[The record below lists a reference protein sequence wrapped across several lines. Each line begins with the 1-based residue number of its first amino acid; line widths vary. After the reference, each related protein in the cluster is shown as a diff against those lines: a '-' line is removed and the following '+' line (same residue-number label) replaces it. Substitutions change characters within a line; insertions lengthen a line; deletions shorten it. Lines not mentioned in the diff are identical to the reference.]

1 MLSIVGKLKTVFGFL
16 LLLIFISLSASAA
29 LQGGSWQW
37 PGATTGQV
45 NGTEPV
51 ADSAWIPVYQG
62 SSHLLTDAANPVAY
76 SARPSEFSAATAP
89 AQMEV
94 LNPRDTEGDIF
105 ATSPLDWQ
113 THQAPAATVVWADA
127 ATPDTPLNPQPA
139 GNITFCEQN
148 LTDRHLV
155 VWAQVPESETPP
167 ALQLFTLTGLPNSAP
182 IPLAVQKYAVDI
194 APAVS
199 SPVAVSASHYDEG
212 FKAAKVKVGESI
224 TLTISTKNCSGEVY
238 PNGNFIITR
247 KDALNRKEEVNNAS
261 PVHIGDTE
269 MTTTATE
276 YRGRTGADG
285 TATVT
290 VTQANGPGVR
300 TTLNVRAGNN
310 AALTDSVDV
319 IFTTLTSPDSAEAK
333 MYGHMPDSETAELN
347 GVTYTFTRPKLAAET
362 SGTSGTIIKNNE
374 TWAQFSWNGADNHCD
389 ILPDAEQLIAARN
402 AHSTAATY
410 PGWPLDEYWSSTKD
424 QFVTNHYGVDLNSG
438 SVKLENDASAFL
450 VSCVDKAQ
458 PLAHPQITLSP
469 EGPYIAEVGEAI
481 DIVVSVVDRDSKKP
495 LPYRYMELY
504 IDPATNRQGQHNAE
518 WDNLPV
524 TAASEGMRA
533 SSPEHYVG
541 TTDANGQV
549 HLTLTH
555 DRGLGVETPI
565 RIVMPDD
572 EGAQVT
578 KAFSV
583 IFTVI
588 TSPDVDGANMWGHMQ
603 GMIEAGNLYKRP
615 MLAVEADHK
624 TGTKEENNE
633 TWATFNSV
641 AAAESQ
647 CGRGQV
653 PGQLSLDSL
662 YSTHSG
668 NTMETLHGWP
678 TADYYITADTDGTQT
693 SHVSLETGADGKF
706 SGNAENY
713 LTCSGNEM
721 VTVIEAWFNNDR
733 SREDAIAKVSEP
745 ITLHVHSVNALN
757 NMTVPY
763 ADFTVTMTAGRNRD
777 GLMTGFT
784 DPTQGALTF
793 TDENGDRV
801 YGPAQGTMVYHG
813 ITDAQGN
820 AEITLTQPQ
829 GVGLKTLLSIVS
841 VDSLIRT
848 PSTRSVTFTVP
859 TSPDT
864 PDAHMWGHMDDTI
877 TVDGMTFERPKL
889 QAEAPS
895 ASRNQVENNET
906 WVRVYHND
914 ADGNVD
920 RGGCAA
926 NHLPR
931 IDQLNALY
939 NANSGDDIHTV
950 HGWPTY
956 LSYWSSSFASAS
968 AWNIISLSSGDA
980 SSDGNIDTFYVSCL
994 RDENP
999 QAATI
1004 TIEPVDASLW
1014 YNANG
1019 EHAVKVKKD
1028 DELQLKVTVKDA
1040 GGNPLPGAPFVLS
1053 RGDGYNRQN
1062 VKHIAGS
1069 GDGIVSPLVIDGESL
1084 NDTTTKTGRQTGSD
1098 GSKIITVTRPG
1109 THGTKVAITAAVY
1122 NNPSISASIDTIFTV
1137 VTSPDTVKATMWGH
1151 MPEQVTAKDG
1161 TVFERPRLASEIT
1174 GVSVDSSVENNE
1186 TWSMASYGQMAQ
1198 LCGAD
1203 RTPTFASL
1211 TSLYDAWPVGAINS
1225 QQGWPVNGKTYQ
1237 TQTPGLNTSSLQQRW
1252 VKTINLKDASA
1263 LVLSSTDQAYFVC
1276 QQTAVPMATKLLIT
1290 PAPYDAQNKYGKVKV
1305 GETMALTVT
1314 TLNAAGNPVPYAPF
1328 ILHDVSATGRSD
1340 TALYVGAETNLTLNN
1355 SYTLSPG
1362 TESGMLYLGTGAD
1375 GTLTLQVKQDN
1386 GVGYDNL
1393 VEAYLDGNDAS
1404 KQNTRLI
1411 FTVPTS
1417 PDVEKANYW
1426 GHMPDELTAS
1436 DGKVYRRPKLAAE
1449 LSSTPVSTYTL
1460 TRTRGGDVK
1469 GEVWPLFTVDDAW
1482 NGTNGGCGRNYLP
1495 TMSDLH
1501 TLYATYPNGDI
1512 HNVQGWPANPN
1523 GNRSYESGG
1532 WASDYLLNQNALSYG
1547 SVNLIDNKESYISA
1561 GGSESDSRRQQYCL
1575 VSQGENHI
1583 ASQLT
1588 LTSVNWNE
1596 EKGAVIAKKG
1606 ETIPM
1611 VITVKDA
1618 SGQPV
1623 ADQAVKITRA
1633 DAKNRTGGIWT
1644 RSGSDDIT
1652 LLNVTPPPGG
1662 MPPTVA
1668 MPNAGDFL
1676 YMKTNA
1682 LGQVTFDVAQE
1693 NTQGTETLLTAVL
1706 ASNSAIQDS
1715 KNVRFTV
1722 ITSPDSDKAKMWGHM
1737 PETITASN
1745 GLVFQRP
1752 LLRAELKTTSYTSVL
1767 NADNEEWY
1775 TITLSRIS
1783 ASSDCPSARMPLLN
1797 DLKTLYSDYP
1807 EGQLNT
1813 GFGLPVTGGVRWA
1826 AIDKAFVNH
1835 STAPSTWQTIDL
1847 STGGTT
1853 SNVNSNTSMPQLCL
1867 VEPRNVQISLLSDR
1881 AWDSEKSGYVL
1892 KQGETLPLT
1901 VKLTDGAGQP
1911 VPGVTFKLS
1920 REGSYTRNAPGD
1932 PGGGKKPGP
1941 AVLQNDVA
1949 MTLTSLSPDADSVN
1963 WQSGSKEW
1971 YGLTAADGTA
1981 RLTLEQ
1987 QTALGLRTGIT
1998 ATLAYDRNI
2007 TTRDERAAIFT
2018 VPTSPDSSVAA
2029 YWGHMPDTVEVNG
2042 HTLQRPPLKAELSA
2056 QPPETWTINSEV
2068 WAGMYVDQYQRS
2080 TTSIV
2085 PTCGGNENIATMAD
2099 LQALR
2104 AVIGGLLWPAWAPD
2118 GDARHNGYLAQD
2130 EDGDGEHCALNE
2142 ETGEQNCGLGTS
2154 SHGLFRSCLIR

>member
-16 LLLIFISLSASAA
+16 LLLMLISISASAA
-29 LQGGSWQW
+29 LQGGAWQW

-62 SSHLLTDAANPVAY
+62 SSHLLTDTANPVAY
-76 SARPSEFSAATAP
+76 SAKPSEFSAATAP

-113 THQAPAATVVWADA
+113 THQPPSATVVWADA
-127 ATPDTPLNPQPA
+127 ATPDTPLNPQPVA
-139 GNITFCEQN
+139 NLTFCEQN

-155 VWAQVPESETPP
+155 AWAQVPESETPP

-182 IPLAVQKYAVDI
+182 IPLSVQKYAVDI
-194 APAVS
+194 APALS
-199 SPVAVSASHYDEG
+199 SPVSVSASHYNEE

-224 TLTISTKNCSGEVY
+224 TLTITTKNCSGEVY
-238 PNGNFIITR
+238 PNGDFIITR
-247 KDALNRKEEVNNAS
+247 KDAINRKEAVNNAN
-261 PVHIGDTE
+261 PVHVGDTE
-269 MTTTATE
+269 LTTTATE
-276 YRGRTGADG
+276 YRGKTGADG
-285 TATVT
+285 TATVI
-290 VTQANGPGVR
+290 VTQHDGLGVR
-300 TTLNVRAGNN
+300 TPLNVRAGNH
-310 AALTDSVDV
+310 AALNDSVDV
-319 IFTTLTSPDSAEAK
+319 IFTTLTSPDSPEAT

-347 GVTYTFTRPKLAAET
+347 GITYTFTRPKLAAET
-362 SGTSGTIIKNNE
+362 SGTNGTIIQNNE
-374 TWAQFSWNGADNHCD
+374 TWAQFNWGGADNHCD
-389 ILPDAEQLIAARN
+389 ILPDAEQLMATRN
-402 AHSTAATY
+402 AHSTVATY
-410 PGWPLDEYWSSTKD
+410 PGWPLGEYWSSTKD
-424 QFVTNHYGVDLNSG
+424 QLESNHSAVDVGNGIVKIESNS
-438 SVKLENDASAFL
+438 SVFL

-469 EGPYIAEVGEAI
+469 EGPYITQVGDSI

-495 LPYRYMELY
+495 LPYRYMELF
-504 IDPATNRQGQHNAE
+504 IDSATNRQGQHNAA
-518 WDNLPV
+518 WDNLRV
-524 TAASEGMRA
+524 VVASEGMRA

-541 TTDANGQV
+541 TTDANGQM
-549 HLTLTH
+549 HMTLTH
-555 DRGLGVETPI
+555 DGGVGVETPI
-565 RIVMPDD
+565 RIVMEDD
-572 EGAQVT
+572 EGSEVT
-578 KAFSV
+578 APFSA
-583 IFTVI
+583 IFTVV

-603 GMIEAGNLYKRP
+603 GMVEAGNLYKRP
-615 MLAVEADHK
+615 LLAVEASHK
-624 TGTKEENNE
+624 TGTKDENNE

-641 AAAESQ
+641 AAAENQ
-647 CGRGQV
+647 CGKGQV

-662 YSTHSG
+662 YSTHSD
-668 NTMETLHGWP
+668 NTMETVHGWP
-678 TADYYITADTDGTQT
+678 TADYYLAADTDGTQT
-693 SHVSLETGADGKF
+693 AHVNLETGTDGMF
-706 SGNAENY
+706 SGNEENY

-721 VTVIEAWFNNDR
+721 VTIIEAWFNNDR
-733 SREDAIAKVSEP
+733 TQQDAIAKISEP
-745 ITLHVHSVNALN
+745 ITLHIHSVNALN
-757 NMTVPY
+757 NLTVPY

-793 TDENGDRV
+793 TDGSGAHI
-801 YGPAQGTMVYHG
+801 YGPAQGSMVYQG

-820 AEITLTQPQ
+820 ADIVLTQPQ
-829 GVGLKTLLSIVS
+829 GVGLKTMLSAVS
-841 VDSLIRT
+841 VDSFIKT
-848 PSTRSVTFTVP
+848 PATRSVTFTVP

-889 QAEAPS
+889 QTEAPS
-895 ASRNQVENNET
+895 STRNQLENNET
-906 WVRVYHND
+906 WARVYHRN
-914 ADGNVD
+914 ADGNPAS
-920 RGGCAA
+920 GGCAA

-939 NANSGDDIHTV
+939 NANSGNDIHTV
-950 HGWPTY
+950 HGWPI
-956 LSYWSSSFASAS
+956 LRDYWSSTLTSATT
-968 AWNIISLSSGDA
+968 WNILSLANGTLSSV
-980 SSDGNIDTFYVSCL
+980 GNVDTYYASCL

-999 QAATI
+999 QAAII

-1014 YNANG
+1014 YSANG

-1028 DELQLKVTVKDA
+1028 DALPLKVTVKDA
-1040 GGNPLPGAPFVLS
+1040 SGNPLPGVPFVLS

-1062 VKHIAGS
+1062 ERHIAGS

-1084 NDTTTKTGRQTGSD
+1084 NDTATKLGRQTGSD

-1109 THGTKVAITAAVY
+1109 THGTKVAITAALY
-1122 NNPSISASIDTIFTV
+1122 NDASVSASIDTIFTV

-1151 MPEQVTAKDG
+1151 MPEQVTAQDG
-1161 TVFERPRLASEIT
+1161 TVFNRPRLASEIT
-1174 GVSVDSSVENNE
+1174 GVSVDSNKENNE
-1186 TWSMASYGQMAQ
+1186 TWSMASYSQMAQ

-1203 RTPTFASL
+1203 RTPTFTSL
-1211 TSLYDAWPVGAINS
+1211 TSLYNAWPSGAINS
-1225 QQGWPVNGKTYQ
+1225 QQGWPINGKTYQ

-1263 LVLSSTDQAYFVC
+1263 QVLADSDRAYFVC
-1276 QQTAVPMATKLLIT
+1276 QQTPSSVATKLVM
-1290 PAPYDAQNKYGKVKV
+1290 ASVPYDAQNQYSKVKV
-1305 GETMALTVT
+1305 GETITLTIT
-1314 TLNAAGNPVPYAPF
+1314 TLNAAGNPVPFAPF
-1328 ILHDVSATGRSD
+1328 ILHDVHATGRSD
-1340 TALYVGAETNLTLNN
+1340 TAFYTGSEANLTLNN
-1355 SYTLSPG
+1355 NYTLGANAS
-1362 TESGMLYLGTGAD
+1362 SNMLYLATGAD

-1404 KQNTRLI
+1404 KQDARLI

-1417 PDVEKANYW
+1417 PDVVKANYW

-1449 LSSTPVSTYTL
+1449 LSPAPSSTYTL
-1460 TRTRGGDVK
+1460 KRSGNGDAK
-1469 GEVWPLFTVDDAW
+1469 GEVWPMFYAADAW

-1495 TMSDLH
+1495 TLSDLH

-1512 HNVQGWPANPN
+1512 HNVHGWPAAAG
-1523 GNRSYESGG
+1523 GNLPTQSAG
-1532 WASDYLLNQNALSYG
+1532 WASDYLLSNNNFEYG
-1547 SVNLIDNKESYISA
+1547 SVNLYTDQEFKSA
-1561 GGSESDSRRQQYCL
+1561 TARQQYCL
-1575 VSQGENHI
+1575 VSPAAERV
-1583 ASQLT
+1583 ASLT
-1588 LTSVNWNE
+1588 LSSVNWNE
-1596 EKGAVIAKKG
+1596 GRGAVIAKKG
-1606 ETIPM
+1606 ETLPM
-1611 VITVKDA
+1611 VLAVKDA
-1618 SGQPV
+1618 AGQPV
-1623 ADQAVKITRA
+1623 ANQVVKITRS
-1633 DAKNRTGGIWT
+1633 DAMDRAGSPV
-1644 RSGSDDIT
+1644 RDVSDDIT
-1652 LLNVTPPPGG
+1652 LLNVTPPPDG
-1662 MPPTVA
+1662 MPPTVLLDST
-1668 MPNAGDFL
+1668 GQYL
-1676 YMKTNA
+1676 YVKTDT

-1693 NTQGTETLLTAVL
+1693 KTIGLQTLLTAEL

-1722 ITSPDSDKAKMWGHM
+1722 LTSPDSDKARMWGHM

-1752 LLRAELKTTSYTSVL
+1752 LLRAELSNNAYTSVL
-1767 NADNEEWY
+1767 NGVNEQWY
-1775 TITLSRIS
+1775 SITLSRIS
-1783 ASSDCPSARMPLLN
+1783 TNSDCPPARMPLLN
-1797 DLKTLYSDYP
+1797 DLKTLYSDYSDGDLYT
-1807 EGQLNT
+1807 E
-1813 GFGLPVTGGVRWA
+1813 FGLPIAGGVQWV
-1826 AIDKAFVNH
+1826 AIDKAFINH

-1847 STGGTT
+1847 STGNTT
-1853 SNVNSNTSMPQLCL
+1853 SNVDSTSSMPQLCL

-1881 AWDSEKSGYVL
+1881 AWNSEKAGYIA

-1901 VKLTDGAGQP
+1901 VKLTDGAGRP
-1911 VPGVTFKLS
+1911 IPGVTFKLS

-1963 WQSGSKEW
+1963 WKSGSKEW
-1971 YGLTAADGTA
+1971 YGLTAADGTV

-1998 ATLAYDRNI
+1998 ATLAYDKNI

-2042 HTLQRPPLKAELSA
+2042 HTLQRPPLKAEITV
-2056 QPPETWTINSEV
+2056 QPPEAWTIDNEM
-2068 WAGMYVDQYQRS
+2068 WAGMYVDQFNKS
-2080 TTSIV
+2080 ASSIV
-2085 PTCGGNENIATMAD
+2085 PTCGGNENVATMAD
-2099 LQALR
+2099 LEALR
-2104 AVIGGLLWPAWAPD
+2104 AVIGGLHWPMSAPA
-2118 GDARHNGYLAQD
+2118 GSNSYGYLAQD

-2142 ETGEQNCGLGTS
+2142 VTGEESCGLSTGNHT
-2154 SHGLFRSCLIR
+2154 LFRSCIVK

>member
-16 LLLIFISLSASAA
+16 LLLVFISISASAA

-37 PGATTGQV
+37 PGASTGQV

-76 SARPSEFSAATAP
+76 SAKPSEFSAATAP

-127 ATPDTPLNPQPA
+127 ATPDTPLNPQPV
-139 GNITFCEQN
+139 GNLTFCEQN

-155 VWAQVPESETPP
+155 AWAQVPESETPP

-182 IPLAVQKYAVDI
+182 IPLSVQKYAVDI

-224 TLTISTKNCSGEVY
+224 TLTITTKNCSGDVF

-247 KDALNRKEEVNNAS
+247 KDALNRKGEVNNTN

-269 MTTTATE
+269 LTTTATE
-276 YRGRTGADG
+276 YHGKTGADG

-300 TTLNVRAGNN
+300 TPLTVRSGNN
-310 AALTDSVDV
+310 AVLNDSVDV
-319 IFTTLTSPDSAEAK
+319 IFTTLTSPDSTQAK

-347 GVTYTFTRPKLAAET
+347 GITYTFTRPKLAAET

-374 TWAQFSWNGADNHCD
+374 TWAQFNWNGADNHCD
-389 ILPDAEQLIAARN
+389 ILPDAEQLMAARN

-424 QFVTNHYGVDLNSG
+424 QISTNHQGVDLGNG
-438 SVKLENDASAFL
+438 IVKLENDASAFL

-469 EGPYIAEVGEAI
+469 EGPYITEVGEAI
-481 DIVVSVVDRDSKKP
+481 DLAVNVVDRDTQKP
-495 LPYRYMELY
+495 LPYRYMELF
-504 IDPATNRQGQHNAE
+504 IDPAINRKGQNNPE

-541 TTDANGQV
+541 TTDANGQI

-555 DRGLGVETPI
+555 DQGLGVETPI

-578 KAFSV
+578 KSFSV

-615 MLAVEADHK
+615 MLAVEASHK
-624 TGTKEENNE
+624 TGTKDENNE
-633 TWATFNSV
+633 TWATFNSA
-641 AAAESQ
+641 AAAENQ
-647 CGRGQV
+647 CGKGQV

-662 YSTHSG
+662 YATHSG

-678 TADYYITADTDGTQT
+678 TADYFIAADTDGTQT
-693 SHVSLETGADGKF
+693 AHVSLETGASGMF
-706 SGNAENY
+706 SGSEENY

-721 VTVIEAWFNNDR
+721 VTIMDAWFNNDQTQQ
-733 SREDAIAKVSEP
+733 DAIAKVGEP

-757 NMTVPY
+757 NMAVPF
-763 ADFTVTMTAGRNRD
+763 ASFTVTMTAGRNRD
-777 GLMTGFT
+777 GVITGFT

-793 TDENGDRV
+793 NDGSGDQV
-801 YGPAQGTMVYHG
+801 YGPAQGSMVYRG
-813 ITDAQGN
+813 QTDAQGN
-820 AEITLTQPQ
+820 AEIVLTQPQ
-829 GVGLKTLLSIVS
+829 GVGLKTLLSILAT
-841 VDSLIRT
+841 DSLIKT
-848 PSTRSVTFTVP
+848 PTRHSVTFTVP

-864 PDAHMWGHMDDTI
+864 PSAHMWGHMDDTI
-877 TVDGMTFERPKL
+877 SVNGVRFARPKL
-889 QAEAPS
+889 QSEAPS
-895 ASRNQVENNET
+895 STRNQVENNET
-906 WVRVYHND
+906 WARVYHTE
-914 ADGNVD
+914 ADGNVES
-920 RGGCAA
+920 GGCAA

-939 NANSGDDIHTV
+939 SAEGNDIHAV
-950 HGWPTY
+950 HGWPI
-956 LSYWSSSFASAS
+956 LRDYWSSTFASANT
-968 AWNIISLSSGDA
+968 WHIISLASGA
-980 SSDGNIDTFYVSCL
+980 VSGVGNADTFYATCL
-994 RDENP
+994 RAENP
-999 QAATI
+999 PAATI

-1040 GGNPLPGAPFVLS
+1040 SGNPLPGAPFVLS

-1084 NDTTTKTGRQTGSD
+1084 NDTTTKMGRQTGSD
-1098 GSKIITVTRPG
+1098 GSRIITVTRPG
-1109 THGTKVAITAAVY
+1109 THGTKVAITAALY
-1122 NNPSISASIDTIFTV
+1122 NDASVSASIDTIFTV
-1137 VTSPDTVKATMWGH
+1137 VTSPDSVKAAMWGH

-1161 TVFERPRLASEIT
+1161 SVFERPRLASEIT
-1174 GVSVDSSVENNE
+1174 GVSVGSNVENNE
-1186 TWSMASYGQMAQ
+1186 TWSMASYSQVAQ

-1203 RTPTFASL
+1203 HTPTFTSL

-1225 QQGWPVNGKTYQ
+1225 QQGWPINGKTYQ
-1237 TQTPGLNTSSLQQRW
+1237 TQTPGLNASDLQQRW

-1276 QQTAVPMATKLLIT
+1276 QQTAVPLATKLLIT

-1305 GETMALTVT
+1305 GETMALTIT

-1328 ILHDVSATGRSD
+1328 ILRDVSATGRMD
-1340 TALYVGAETNLTLNN
+1340 TTLYTGTETSLTLNN
-1355 SYTLSPG
+1355 NYSLRPMTPYD
-1362 TESGMLYLGTGAD
+1362 MLYLGTGAD

-1404 KQNTRLI
+1404 KQNARLI

-1426 GHMPDELTAS
+1426 GHMPEQLTAS

-1449 LSSTPVSTYTL
+1449 LSSTPASTYTL
-1460 TRTRGGDVK
+1460 TRTSTGDVK
-1469 GEVWPLFTVDDAW
+1469 GEVWPMFTVDDSW

-1495 TMSDLH
+1495 MMIDLH

-1512 HNVQGWPANPN
+1512 HNVQGWPAIVN
-1523 GNRSYESGG
+1523 GNRSYESAG
-1532 WASDYLLNQNALSYG
+1532 WASDYVLDKNKLSYG
-1547 SVNLIDNKESYISA
+1547 SVNLYTNEESYFDK
-1561 GGSESDSRRQQYCL
+1561 GGTGTASWRQQYCL

-1611 VITVKDA
+1611 VLSVKDA

-1623 ADQAVKITRA
+1623 ANQAVNITRA
-1633 DAKNRTGGIWT
+1633 DAKNRTGAIWA

-1662 MPPTVA
+1662 MPSTVA
-1668 MPNAGDFL
+1668 MPNAGDSL
-1676 YMKTNA
+1676 YVKTDA

-1693 NTQGTETLLTAVL
+1693 KTQGLQTLLTAVL

-1752 LLRAELKTTSYTSVL
+1752 LLRAELSNNAYTSVL
-1767 NADNEEWY
+1767 NGVNEEWY
-1775 TITLSRIS
+1775 AITLSRIN

-1813 GFGLPVTGGVRWA
+1813 GFGLPVTGGVQWA

-1847 STGGTT
+1847 STGSTK
-1853 SNVNSNTSMPQLCL
+1853 SNVNSTASMPQLCL

-1901 VKLTDGAGQP
+1901 VKLTDGTGKP

-1963 WQSGSKEW
+1963 WKSGSKEW
-1971 YGLTAADGTA
+1971 YGLTAADGTVK
-1981 RLTLEQ
+1981 LTLEQ

-1998 ATLAYDRNI
+1998 ATLAYDKNI

-2018 VPTSPDSSVAA
+2018 VPTSPDSTVAA

-2056 QPPETWTINSEV
+2056 QPPETWSINNEV

-2085 PTCGGNENIATMAD
+2085 PNCGGNENIATMAD

-2104 AVIGGLLWPAWAPD
+2104 AVIGGLFWPMAAPD
-2118 GDARHNGYLAQD
+2118 GSENHNGYLAQD

-2142 ETGEQNCGLGTS
+2142 ATGAQNCGLGTG
-2154 SHGLFRSCLIR
+2154 SHSLFRSCLIR